1 MTPDSKTETPQR
13 VGPLAPGSVL
23 FALFKHMS
31 DEHGLTLLESEMT
44 EIVRIV
50 NDALDERLRWWIE
63 NAEAIAKE
71 RGELFRAGE
80 KMRSYIASDYPLS
93 VSRSMLE
100 AWDAARAK
108 HEANAA
114 SEPRDTRP

>member
-1 MTPDSKTETPQR
+1 
-13 VGPLAPGSVL
+13 
-23 FALFKHMS
+23 MS

-100 AWDAARAK
+100 AWDAAASRANG
-108 HEANAA
+108 ALGG
-114 SEPRDTRP
+114 RPKKTKL